1 MPLFIKD
8 QQTLELNV
16 NDFGADPTGVADSTS
31 AFNAAITRAQLS
43 GQPTRIKL
51 PGALYQ
57 TGPITPVSNVYF
69 DGSGPDATMWQL
81 KPGNNQDLLSAQT
94 SNINLAAS
102 FGTGVNGTLHTFGIS
117 NMTLDGNKSNQTGT
131 SYVLHWYAY
140 DWYLDNVVIQNGL
153 TENVLVDW
161 NGPGTPTPHSMEA
174 HIRNV
179 RCWGSGGIGWQMGGP
194 HDSQISDSIFHQTGS
209 HCAHFAPNAVAVQC
223 SNSHFWG
230 SQTGNNSVAALVEA
244 QVFFTNCEFEGS
256 DVVQVVLLGSESTI
270 VGGSIFGAGTF
281 TTSGIQIGQTAG
293 GTPYNGSVNQSGGLT
308 TAVVTGG
315 YQIQTHF
322 RRCEGTNGAV
332 WFVNDGGGN
341 IFSNVFNT
349 AGSAFSSSGIGN
361 KTVMMLPA
369 TGQTPD
375 GTQAKGGAFI
385 MPINAFSAMVA
396 RDGIT
401 PNDVFNL
408 NTMSGSYKFEMPN
421 GGQVKGYSDAYS
433 TVKYFFNS
441 DGNGSSLIAGAWATG
456 QSATAPAL
464 ASSGTITTSGVGIAR
479 VAPTGAV
486 TGIIL
491 QAGTTAGQEVFVLNE
506 AAAANTITFNTTP
519 ATSNVANS
527 ATATAI
533 AGGTGRL
540 FKWDSS
546 TSRWYQTS

>member
-1 MPLFIKD
+1 MPLFIRD

-16 NDFGADPTGVADSTS
+16 NDFGADPTGTNDSTA
-31 AFNAAITRAQLS
+31 AFNAAITQAQVS
-43 GQPTRIKL
+43 GAPTRIKL
-51 PGALYQ
+51 PGGTYI
-57 TGPITPVSNVYF
+57 TGNITPISNVYF
-69 DGSGPDATMWQL
+69 DGAGPDATTWKL
-81 KPGNNQDLLSAQT
+81 KAGNNQDLLSAQV
-94 SNINLAAS
+94 SSINLAAS
-102 FGTGVNGTLHTFGIS
+102 FGTGITGTLHTFGLS
-117 NMTLDGNKSNQTGT
+117 NMTLDGNKANQTGT
-131 SYVLHWYAY
+131 SYVCRWYAY
-140 DWYLDNVVIQNGL
+140 DWYMENLVIQNGL

-230 SQTGNNSVAALVEA
+230 PALATNSVACLCEA

-256 DVVQVVLLGSESTI
+256 DVVQLVLLGAESTV

-281 TTSGIQIGQTAG
+281 SVSGVQIGQTAG

-315 YQIQTHF
+315 YTIQTHF

-332 WFVNDGGGN
+332 WFVNDGGGL
-341 IFSNVFNT
+341 IASNVFNT

-361 KTVMMLPA
+361 KTVMLLPA

-396 RDGIT
+396 RDGVT
-401 PNDVFNL
+401 PADVFNL

-421 GGQVKGYSDAYS
+421 GGQVKGYSDNYT
-433 TVKYFFNS
+433 TVRFFFNS
-441 DGNGSSLIAGAWATG
+441 DGSGSSQITGSWATG
-456 QSATAPAL
+456 QSATSPAL
-464 ASSGTITTSGVGIAR
+464 TSTGTISTAGLGISR
-479 VAPTGAV
+479 VTPAAAV

-491 QAGTTAGQEVFVLNE
+491 QAGTIAGQEVFVMNE
-506 AAAANTITFNTTP
+506 GAAASTITFNTTP
-519 ATSNVANS
+519 ATSHVSNA

-533 AGGTGRL
+533 AGQTGRL
-540 FKWDSS
+540 FKWDSVS
-546 TSRWYQTS
+546 SLWYPSI